1 MQRPRWDSQQ
11 TRQQT
16 HNQPRPPPSNTQP
29 PRPPGANHL
38 GQFLRH
44 PSLSNNHLTQSSQ
57 GLHLHHRPAVSSLSS
72 SSTSPAQL
80 RPVLRPRCLPAW
92 FQQKPPLSQ
101 PVVSQ
106 LQPVLQPQPVAQHQP
121 LSQLKPVSQPP
132 QLQEPKSALR
142 PLTKSTVTSPGEP
155 ETPTPGST
163 SSSSVATMSLQDRLQ
178 LLVEPSPLQP
188 PPVNSAFDIP
198 LPLQPAP
205 RKTIPLDEHT
215 PKKATPV
222 EEPPPKKTTPL
233 EEHPQSSQMTNK
245 PQNSAVEG
253 VGDLKHCVVY
263 PLPNKNSTKVLK
275 VFIST
280 VSMAMNV
287 P

>member
-11 TRQQT
+11 TRQQA

-57 GLHLHHRPAVSSLSS
+57 GLHLHHRPAVYSLSS
-72 SSTSPAQL
+72 SSTSPAQQ

-92 FQQKPPLSQ
+92 FQPKPPLSQ
-101 PVVSQ
+101 PDVSQ

-132 QLQEPKSALR
+132 QLQEPKSAR
-142 PLTKSTVTSPGEP
+142 RSLTKSTVTSPGEP

-163 SSSSVATMSLQDRLQ
+163 SSSSAATKSLQDRLQ
-178 LLVEPSPLQP
+178 LLVKPSPLQP

-198 LPLQPAP
+198 LPLEPAP
-205 RKTIPLDEHT
+205 RKTIPLEEQT
-215 PKKATPV
+215 PKKA
-222 EEPPPKKTTPL
+222 TPL

>member
-1 MQRPRWDSQQ
+1 MQRPRWDTQQ
-11 TRQQT
+11 SRQQA

-44 PSLSNNHLTQSSQ
+44 PSLSNNRLTQSSQ
-57 GLHLHHRPAVSSLSS
+57 GLHLVHLPAVSSLSS

-92 FQQKPPLSQ
+92 FQPKPPLSQ
-101 PVVSQ
+101 PDVSQ

-132 QLQEPKSALR
+132 QLQAPHSALR

-163 SSSSVATMSLQDRLQ
+163 SSSSAASKSLQDRLQ
-178 LLVEPSPLQP
+178 LLVKPSPLQP

-198 LPLQPAP
+198 LPLEPAP
-205 RKTIPLDEHT
+205 RKTIPLEEQT
-215 PKKATPV
+215 PKKA
-222 EEPPPKKTTPL
+222 TPL